1 MKKSSVAYKCL
12 PKPVYVDPA
21 QVISTKVNVAY
32 IGSHIHISQD
42 KYQQYC
48 DSYLK
53 NCLCPA

>member
-21 QVISTKVNVAY
+21 QVISTKVNVAD

-42 KYQQYC
+42 KCQHYC
-48 DSYLK
+48 DSI
-53 NCLCPA
+53 